1 VPSFALQSVSDAFS
15 GNQHVRHFLSREQIR
30 GGWRS
35 HPPTGPASPPLPFQ
49 EGGACL
55 QGYIDFAGRIV
66 PAWCTDPVSI
76 KILLGVSGGIAAYKA
91 AELVRRLSE
100 RGAEV
105 RVVMTAAA
113 RSFMTPLTLQALS
126 GHEVRCDLLDPGAEA
141 GMDHIEL
148 ARWAD
153 LVLVAPATA
162 DLMARLAIG
171 LADDLLTTLT
181 LATTAP
187 LVLAP
192 AMNHRMWRHPAT
204 QENLARLQQRGVRI
218 LGPAEGDQACG
229 EQGPGRMLE
238 PDEILDALALGAG
251 PRHVRRQLAGRRV
264 LVTAGPTREALDPV
278 RYISNRS
285 SGQMGYALAG
295 SLAARGAEVILA
307 SGPSALAAPHGIERV
322 PVESALEMEAAV
334 MARIGDCDLFV
345 AAAAVS
351 DYRPQAPAEQ
361 KIKKDQAELGLRLVK
376 NPDILAQVAALA
388 QGPFT
393 VGFAAETQDLEAH
406 ARTKLMAKGLNMIAA
421 NLVGGETGGF
431 DRAENALLVL
441 WPGGHK
447 ALPLSPKARLADA
460 LADLIVE
467 RYLAQAASQDS

>member
-1 VPSFALQSVSDAFS
+1 MRMSSVPLNV
-15 GNQHVRHFLSREQIR
+15 
-30 GGWRS
+30 
-35 HPPTGPASPPLPFQ
+35 
-49 EGGACL
+49 
-55 QGYIDFAGRIV
+55 
-66 PAWCTDPVSI
+66 

-91 AELVRRLSE
+91 AELVRRLGE
-100 RGAEV
+100 RGAKV

-113 RSFMTPLTLQALS
+113 QAFITPLTLQALS
-126 GHEVRCDLLDPGAEA
+126 GHEVRYDLLDPAAEA

-162 DLMARLAIG
+162 DLMARLAAG
-171 LADDLLTTLT
+171 LANDLLTTLA

-192 AMNHRMWRHPAT
+192 AMNHRMWLHPAT
-204 QENLARLQQRGVRI
+204 QENLARLRERGVRI

-238 PDEILDALALGAG
+238 PGEILDTLALGTG
-251 PRHVRRQLAGRRV
+251 SQHVERRLAGRRI

-278 RYISNRS
+278 RYLSNRS
-285 SGQMGYALAG
+285 SGRMGYTLAE
-295 SLAARGAEVILA
+295 SLAARGAEVIVV
-307 SGPSALAAPHGIERV
+307 SGPSALSAPHGVELV
-322 PVESALEMEAAV
+322 AVESALEMEAAV

-351 DYRPQAPAEQ
+351 DYRPQAPAEE
-361 KIKKDQAELGLRLVK
+361 KIKKNQVELHLQLVK
-376 NPDILAQVAALA
+376 NPDILTQVAALA

-406 ARTKLMAKGLNMIAA
+406 ARTKLTAKGLDMIAA
-421 NLVGGETGGF
+421 NLVDGETGGF

-441 WPGGHK
+441 WPGGRR
-447 ALPLSPKARLADA
+447 ALPLSPKTRLAEA
-460 LADLIVE
+460 LSDLIAE
-467 RYLAQAASQDS
+467 RYLAYASSQDS